1 MVYIGNA
8 LLAVVALASAVRG
21 SSVCDYYSKQC
32 TGVCNKSQEGATP
45 TRCNSQQ
52 GASFGYTLDRP
63 CTLRL
68 FRDGNFQNLA
78 YDAGR
83 ADRGCVDFSG
93 TSGSWQFLC

>member
-32 TGVCNKSQEGATP
+32 TG
-45 TRCNSQQ
+45 